1 MPGKLVG
8 PGEEQVDLV
17 AHVAGERATQG
28 ALLFLQAVAIGAR
41 LGRREGLDREVK
53 PVPSIA

>member
-1 MPGKLVG
+1 MN
-8 PGEEQVDLV
+8 LV
-17 AHVAGERATQG
+17 AHVAGKGAAQG

-41 LGRREGLDREVK
+41 LGRREDPDREVK